1 MSIEKRLAASLKHDT
16 INGDAQERTI
26 FAGQVR
32 EAVTEIVRLRAE
44 ARLLGYVIR
53 DVIAHCEDTIRQ
65 AGAVR
70 PGLASGN
77 AHKVLQIAKGERDAN

>member
-1 MSIEKRLAASLKHDT
+1 MSKFYIEDPDVIEPVPVLIEKAKRLDL
-16 INGDAQERTI
+16 
-26 FAGQVR
+26 
-32 EAVTEIVRLRAE
+32 
-44 ARLLGYVIR
+44 
-53 DVIAHCEDTIRQ
+53 VIAHCEDTIRQ